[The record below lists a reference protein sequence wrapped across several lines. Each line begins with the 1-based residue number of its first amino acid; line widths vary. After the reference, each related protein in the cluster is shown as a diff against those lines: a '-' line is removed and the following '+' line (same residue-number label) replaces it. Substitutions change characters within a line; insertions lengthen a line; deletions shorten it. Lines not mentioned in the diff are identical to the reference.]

1 VIETESNI
9 LARPKVTK
17 ELEIFLGDLKDMR
30 NTLSRYFPTTRI
42 YRWSHVTL
50 PLLFDLAIIVLQQVR
65 GLWSDSV
72 QIEVTC
78 DVSEVL
84 V

>member
-9 LARPKVTK
+9 LASPKEIK
-17 ELEIFLGDLKDMR
+17 ELEIFLDDLKDMR
-30 NTLSRYFPTTRI
+30 NTLSRYFPTTRNHSERHVI
-42 YRWSHVTL
+42 Y
-50 PLLFDLAIIVLQQVR
+50 PLFDLTIIVLQQVR
-65 GLWSDSV
+65 DFSSDFV

-84 V
+84 E